1 MKRSIVLSLLLALL
15 TLAPV
20 VVQAATLLVFGDSL
34 SAGYGIDKQAAWPLL
49 LADKLKAAGYRLE
62 VANASI
68 SGETTAGGR
77 SRIAATL
84 QQHKPSIVILELG
97 ANDGLRGLS
106 LKAMRDNLQAM
117 ITAAQ
122 QANAKVLL
130 VGMRM
135 PPNFGQ
141 AYTEK
146 FHQTYV
152 DLAKTQHVALLPF
165 MMEGFAQKRS
175 LFIEDGMH
183 PTAEA
188 QPLIVANL
196 WPVLKPLLGKK

>member
-1 MKRSIVLSLLLALL
+1 MLSLLLALL

-20 VVQAATLLVFGDSL
+20 AQAATLLVFGDSL

>member
-1 MKRSIVLSLLLALL
+1 MLSLLLALL

>member
-15 TLAPV
+15 TLVPV
-20 VVQAATLLVFGDSL
+20 AHAATLLVFGDSL
-34 SAGYGIDKQAAWPLL
+34 SAGYGIDRQSAWPLL

-77 SRIAATL
+77 SRIAAAL
-84 QQHKPSIVILELG
+84 QQYKPSIVILELG

-106 LKAMRDNLQAM
+106 LKAMHDNLEAM
-117 ITAAQ
+117 ITAAR

-146 FHQTYV
+146 FHQTYL
-152 DLAKTQHVALLPF
+152 DLAKAQRVALLPF